1 MNLRGWRGIQEI
13 RDALHAEGF
22 QVDRVYA
29 ELNAA
34 ICEAQFSPAE
44 FLAEQDNVAYSHLS
58 GVRVDG
64 KMEWEPEPPRPILT
78 LRDSFFA
85 ALSQADRN
93 RLIEGPILER
103 RIAELQFLPSN
114 CAEYVMSNAEIRE
127 FALKVAKSYGFKK
140 IKARFGTIAPV
151 IAKEDAETGVKV
163 FFGLDGDSRA
173 GRFGLVR
180 RLNFDMR
187 LYVTD
192 GPLDSRKEIEPA
204 LFGGMGYYRDLNGL
218 LDPSYGYDAQ
228 DMEQMKFWSEII
240 KIGIVALVRFLD
252 LFHASIVKF
261 RKEKHGLV

>member
-13 RDALHAEGF
+13 REKLHSEGF

-34 ICEAQFSPAE
+34 ICEGQFSPAE
-44 FLAEQDNVAYSHLS
+44 FLAEQDNIAYWHLS

-64 KMEWEPEPPRPILT
+64 KMAWEPEPPRPIHT
-78 LRDSFFA
+78 LQAAFFA

-93 RLIEGPILER
+93 RLVDVPMLER
-103 RIAELQFLPSN
+103 KIAELQLLPPN
-114 CAEYVMSNAEIRE
+114 CAEYVMSNAEIRA
-127 FALKVAKSYGFKK
+127 FSLKVAELYGFKK
-140 IKARFGTIAPV
+140 IKARFGTISPV
-151 IAKEDAETGVKV
+151 IAKEDAETGIKV

-173 GRFGLVR
+173 GRFGLIR
-180 RLNFDMR
+180 RFNFHLR

-218 LDPSYGYDAQ
+218 LDLSYGYDAQ
-228 DMEQMKFWSEII
+228 DIEQMKFWSEII
-240 KIGIVALVRFLD
+240 KIGVVALVRFLD
-252 LFHASIVKF
+252 LFHASVVKF
-261 RKEKHGLV
+261 RKEQHGLA